1 MEKYELGLKKKSFSL
16 FFNGGEIWCE
26 HLDSLYSEKEL
37 LIQKFNQDLVQ
48 IRRPS
53 TSSFIVINLDESE
66 VDNEVLELIIHSFVT
81 LQKPL
86 RKVVFVGLNTKMKSY
101 IKNKNKATS
110 FTMTCINDYE
120 KAKEWLIS

>member
-1 MEKYELGLKKKSFSL
+1 MEKYELGLNKKSFSL

-26 HLDSLYSEKEL
+26 HLDSLYNEKEL
-37 LIQKFNQDLVQ
+37 LKQKFNQDLIQ
-48 IRRPS
+48 ISRPS
-53 TSSFIVINLDESE
+53 TSSFIVIDLDESE
-66 VDNEVLELIIHSFVT
+66 VDHEILELIIDSFVT

-86 RKVVFVGLNTKMKSY
+86 RKVVFVGLNFKMKSY
-101 IKNKNKATS
+101 ITKRNKATS